1 MNLKASTR
9 SLAAFGMIAALCVVT
24 AALTAR
30 AADTVVNLNGQSQT
44 GDFNGRGPITGS
56 YTVHGPGTFTSTG
69 RVYPNDLSHIVTFD
83 QGAVV
88 WLTTHNA
95 ANDGLIVSGK
105 QNCEVRLGNCTVG
118 SCKAG
123 SEICLARY
131 VTLVLTDEDVGA
143 SITTKNNS
151 GTTITMQ
158 TNPSQQAII
167 KGAGKLNL
175 IGGGT
180 FRFDSKTTFS
190 NTGLITVD
198 DGTTASLNTA
208 SSTLPNAPI
217 LVKNGGVLSF
227 TAVANL
233 PKGKVTVGDGGV
245 LDLGD
250 GTETI
255 TFSKSVT
262 FNGGS
267 VLRMTVGAGVRRL
280 DTKGESSWNDGN
292 GVYFPHND
300 GGKVTISPVAGT
312 GLAAGRYTIISSI
325 AECGIEAFAL
335 DKTTLGGF
343 NLSLDRDG
351 DALVLVVSENE
362 VSTFAVWSGGASGA
376 FNDANWND
384 GETFPEGMGARF
396 ATSGASVTLDADTP
410 SILRLSF
417 AESAAISGTGTLNVS
432 NGEFFVEAGRTATLD
447 VPLAIDNSRIR
458 KYGAGTL
465 VINAAKQS
473 TIYDVISY
481 DGQVEFH
488 LAAGESVT
496 IPKPTYSD
504 YRRAGGISYVGP
516 GTFTSFRLY
525 PRNYGSTNVVDGGA
539 TVILTGNNATD
550 GIMVSGWHSGEGLS
564 GAGTV
569 ALGDCTIQSGYSA
582 NTLLQREVN
591 IVFTDPVNGTTIST
605 DGTNGSPITVTT
617 DKSGAFYGAGK
628 LNVAGSG
635 TFLFGASAKFHQTGE
650 TVVKSGAAV
659 RLDNDV
665 PNGSFRVEG
674 GATIF
679 GYGAL
684 PHRIGALTM
693 ESGATFGTVDN
704 RTIIAPA
711 AFTCAAGAT
720 IDFVAGEASAS
731 GVPLLDLR
739 GASLSIG
746 AGSTVRVVLNGAMPN
761 GTYDFIWFD
770 AVDAAQI
777 ANLSFTFVD
786 GTESGCTGSIAVSN
800 GAASL
805 TIGGSSAAARS
816 VWRGLGADGAWSTA
830 LNWTAQEAPI
840 AGGVLE
846 FDGTNGLVNVN
857 DTGLTAFSALSF
869 ASGAGAFDIDL
880 SGAGQGM
887 VTIDNNS
894 GNKQIV
900 RNYVN
905 TGALAKSGSKE
916 VELVDPVIGGK
927 LTMASSSSPLAIRST
942 AGNTV
947 TVNSNSGSSSA
958 ATFRYLG
965 PGAFLTTRIYPN
977 ASSVPVSFEEGAT
990 VWITTHNGA
999 KDGLIV
1005 AGGTDRILKAGYC
1018 TIGSRFT
1025 DAMTELLRIVTI
1037 EFTDKTQGATVTT
1050 DNVNGTPITIQTTCN
1065 KSATSRN
1072 QGYFKGTGRFNIGG
1086 HGTFVFNPQTTYLH
1100 TGTTFVDTDATAVIT
1115 SDVGYTNSAITVAG
1129 KLRLEGGIVSKRVTV
1144 QNGGVIENP
1153 GAATVRGGVSLAAG
1167 AKMVLPVAADGTV
1180 TKAQC
1185 AIVAPSSG
1193 TATVEL
1199 ACASRSLPKSTSI
1212 VLTQGAGLAAGAE
1225 AKFAVTPVFG
1235 GAPITGIKVKTSV
1248 SDGELCVEFISKGTL
1263 IIVR

>member
-1 MNLKASTR
+1 MGTKTIRAA
-9 SLAAFGMIAALCVVT
+9 LAAICVAVM
-24 AALTAR
+24 LPSL
-30 AADTVVNLNGQSQT
+30 AADTVVNLNGGSQT
-44 GDFNGRGPITGS
+44 GSFNDRGPITGS
-56 YTVHGPGTFTSTG
+56 YTIHGPGTFTSTG
-69 RVYPNDLSHIVTFD
+69 RVYPNNLSHIVTFD
-83 QGAVV
+83 QGAIV
-88 WLTTHNA
+88 WITTHNVA
-95 ANDGLIVSGK
+95 GDGLIVSGI
-105 QNCEVRLGNCTVG
+105 QNCEVHLGNCTVG

-131 VTLVLTDEDVGA
+131 VTLVLTDGDVGA

-151 GTTITMQ
+151 GTAITMQ

-167 KGAGKLNL
+167 KGSGKLNL
-175 IGGGT
+175 VGGGT
-180 FRFDSKTTFS
+180 FRFDSKTTFN

-208 SSTLPNAPI
+208 TATLPNAPF
-217 LVKNGGVLSF
+217 LVKNGGVLKF

-233 PKGKVTVGDGGV
+233 PRGAVTVDDGGV
-245 LDLGD
+245 LDLGS

-255 TFSKSVT
+255 TFSKGVT
-262 FNGGS
+262 FKGS
-267 VLRMTVGAGVRRL
+267 SILRMTVGSGVRCL
-280 DTKGESSWNDGN
+280 DAKGESSWNDGT

-312 GLAAGRYTIISSI
+312 GLAVGRYTIISCI
-325 AECGIEAFAL
+325 AECGIDAFSL

-343 NLSLDRDG
+343 NLSLDQDG

-362 VSTFAVWSGGASGA
+362 ESTFAVWSGGASGA
-376 FNDANWND
+376 FNGANWDD
-384 GETFPEGMGARF
+384 GQTFPAGKGARF
-396 ATSGASVTLDADTP
+396 ATSGATVALDADSP
-410 SILRLSF
+410 SVLRLSF
-417 AESAAISGTGTLNVS
+417 AESATISGTGTLNVS
-432 NGEFFVEAGRTATLD
+432 NGEFFVEAGCTATLD
-447 VPLAIDNSRIR
+447 VPLAIAVSRIR

-473 TIYDVISY
+473 TIYDIISY
-481 DGQVEFH
+481 DGQVELR
-488 LAAGESVT
+488 LAEGETAT
-496 IPKPTYSD
+496 IPNPIYSD
-504 YRRAGGISYVGP
+504 YRRAGGISYIGP

-525 PRNYGSTNVVDGGA
+525 PRNVGSTNVIDGGA
-539 TVILTGNNATD
+539 TVILSGNNATD
-550 GIMVSGWHSGEGLS
+550 GIMVSGWHNNEGLP

-569 ALGDCTIQSGYSA
+569 ALGDCTIKSSYNA
-582 NTLLQREVN
+582 DTLLQRDVN
-591 IVFTDPVNGTTIST
+591 IVFADPVNGTTIST
-605 DGTNGSPITVTT
+605 DGANGSPITITT
-617 DKSGAFYGAGK
+617 DKSSAFYGPGK
-628 LNVAGSG
+628 LNIAGSG
-635 TFLFGASAKFHQTGE
+635 KFLFGASAKFYQTGE
-650 TVVKSGAAV
+650 TVVKSGATV
-659 RLDNDV
+659 QFRTDV
-665 PNGSFRVEG
+665 PNGTFTVENG
-674 GATIF
+674 GTIA
-679 GYGAL
+679 GIGEL
-684 PHRIGALTM
+684 PRHIGALSM
-693 ESGATFGTVDN
+693 ESGATFGTIDN
-704 RTIIAPA
+704 RSIIVPA
-711 AFTCAAGAT
+711 AFTCAAGAAF
-720 IDFVAGEASAS
+720 DFAVGTASGG

-770 AVDAAQI
+770 AADAAQI
-777 ANLSFTFVD
+777 ANLSFSFVD
-786 GTESGCTGSIAVSN
+786 GTESGCTGTIAVSN

-805 TIGGSSAAARS
+805 TIGGSSAAAQN

-830 LNWTAQEAPI
+830 RNWTAQDAPV

-846 FDGTNGLVNVN
+846 FSGTNRLVNVN
-857 DTGLTAFSALSF
+857 DTGRTAFSSLSF
-869 ASGAGAFDIDL
+869 TSNAGAFDIDL
-880 SGAGQGM
+880 AGAGQGM
-887 VTIDNNS
+887 ATIANSS

-927 LTMASSSSPLAIRST
+927 LSMANSSSPLAIRST
-942 AGNTV
+942 EGKTV
-947 TVNSNSGSSSA
+947 TVDCSGPSL

-965 PGAFLTTRIYPN
+965 PGAFLTSRIYPN
-977 ASSVPVSFEEGAT
+977 SSSVPVSFEDGAT

-1025 DAMTELLRIVTI
+1025 DAMTELLRSVTI
-1037 EFTDKTQGATVTT
+1037 EFTDTTHGATVTT
-1050 DNVNGTPITIQTTCN
+1050 DNVNGTPITIQTTNN
-1065 KSATSRN
+1065 KGATSRK
-1072 QGYFKGTGRFNIGG
+1072 QGYFKGKGRFNIAG
-1086 HGTFVFNPQTTYLH
+1086 HGTFVFNPQTTFLH
-1100 TGTTFVDTDATAVIT
+1100 TGTTFVDADATAVVKT
-1115 SDVGYTNSAITVAG
+1115 DVGYTNSAITVAG

-1153 GAATVRGGVSLAAG
+1153 GAATVSGGVSLADG

-1199 ACASRSLPKSTSI
+1199 ACASRSLPKKTPI

-1235 GAPITGIKVKTSV
+1235 GTPVSGIKVKTSV
-1248 SDGELCVEFISKGTL
+1248 SSGELCVEFISKGIL
-1263 IIVR
+1263 IIVK